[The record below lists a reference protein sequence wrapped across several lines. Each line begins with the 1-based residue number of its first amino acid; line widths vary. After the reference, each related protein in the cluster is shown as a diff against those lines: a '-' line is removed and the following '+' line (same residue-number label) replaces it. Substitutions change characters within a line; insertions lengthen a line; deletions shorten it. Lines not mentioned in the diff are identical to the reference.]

1 MFKNLFLVAAFA
13 FISFSSLAQETTF
26 GVKAGVN
33 FASAGGDV
41 SEEVDGRTGFH
52 VGGLAEIMF
61 TEKFGIQPEL
71 LYSMQGATSEYGESG
86 ITLKEELKLDYLN
99 LPVLA
104 KYKFAPGWNV
114 HLGPQIGFLLNA
126 ESEIEAS
133 MDGETVTETEDI
145 KNYISSVD
153 YGLSGGLGYELEMG
167 IFFDARYY
175 LGLSDISDDNN
186 ADESVQNNVIQ
197 LSVGYKF

>member
-1 MFKNLFLVAAFA
+1 
-13 FISFSSLAQETTF
+13 
-26 GVKAGVN
+26 
-33 FASAGGDV
+33 
-41 SEEVDGRTGFH
+41 
-52 VGGLAEIMF
+52 
-61 TEKFGIQPEL
+61 
-71 LYSMQGATSEYGESG
+71 MQGATSEYGESG

-167 IFFDARYY
+167 IFFDARYC

>member
-1 MFKNLFLVAAFA
+1 MFKKFFLVAAFA
-13 FISFSSLAQETTF
+13 FISFSSFAQETTF